1 MLNINLFKK
10 TKSRGT
16 VRVPWL
22 TLGLTLVMTG
32 LYMSGQA
39 LFDNLLFDKTLI
51 AQGEYWRL
59 LSAHFVH
66 CNFQHLLWDLLAFL
80 IIGSVIELNNDRHFI
95 PCLIISCLAVSG
107 WMFFIE
113 TKFSSY
119 CGLSGAL
126 NGLLVLAAV
135 MQYRRTGE
143 KMCLGILLATI
154 AKIIFE
160 LSTHETI
167 FTDLSVRAVPG
178 SHAAGYLAGIVYLL
192 LIWLDKKS
200 YLNLSDYKIKNSN
213 L

>member
-1 MLNINLFKK
+1 MLNINLFSK

-22 TLGLTLVMTG
+22 TLGLTLIMGV
-32 LYMSGQA
+32 LYLSGQT
-39 LFDNLLFDKTLI
+39 LFDSLLFDKTLI

-59 LSAHFVH
+59 FTAHFVH

-80 IIGSVIELNNDRHFI
+80 IIGSVIELNNNRHFI
-95 PCLIISCLAVSG
+95 PCLIISCLGVSA
-107 WMFFIE
+107 WMFFVE
-113 TKFSSY
+113 TSFSSY

-126 NGLLVLAAV
+126 NGMLVLAAI

-143 KMCLGILLATI
+143 KMCLGVLLATI

-178 SHAAGYLAGIVYLL
+178 SHAAGYLAGIIYLI
-192 LIWLDKKS
+192 LIWLNKKS
-200 YLNLSDYKIKNSN
+200 HHSLSK
-213 L
+213 